1 MVDYSNGTN
10 AKQGGLKF
18 RYILILLLIAFV
30 GGAVL
35 DGWAVNHYSLF
46 GYGKR
51 QPAVVPVASQN
62 VPVVSSSAPAP
73 AIAPIDGSTQ
83 QVSALEGR
91 MSQINADATAASG
104 NATRAEGMLI
114 AFAARRALDSGA
126 ALGYI
131 EDQLKLRFGGS
142 QPQAV
147 ATIISASAQPVTLSS
162 LQGELGTL
170 GSSLTTKNGGGVWET
185 VQREFGE
192 LFVLRKEGTPSPA
205 PTQKLKRAKAAA
217 DAGNI
222 AGAIAEVQAMP
233 GAALAKDWLI
243 KARNYVA
250 ARKALDSIERAAI
263 MVPVAPLAPA
273 LTQPAPTPVAPEA
286 APDPGAPASPTD
298 KASSVFDQ

>member
-1 MVDYSNGTN
+1 MVDYSNSTN
-10 AKQGGLKF
+10 VKQGGLKF

-35 DGWAVNHYSLF
+35 AGWAVNRYSLF
-46 GYGKR
+46 GYGKTA
-51 QPAVVPVASQN
+51 PAAAPVASQSP
-62 VPVVSSSAPAP
+62 PVVSPSTPIPALAPSDAP
-73 AIAPIDGSTQ
+73 TS

-91 MSQINADATAASG
+91 MSQINADAALASG

-114 AFAARRALDSGA
+114 AFAARRAIDSGA
-126 ALGYI
+126 PLGYI
-131 EDQLKLRFGGS
+131 EDQLRLRFGGS

-147 ATIISASAQPVTLSS
+147 ATIISASAQPVTLSG
-162 LQGELGTL
+162 LQGELATL

-222 AGAIAEVQAMP
+222 AGAIAEVQTMP
-233 GAALAKDWLI
+233 GASLAKDWLI

-263 MVPVAPLAPA
+263 MVPAAVPA
-273 LTQPAPTPVAPEA
+273 PAPTL
-286 APDPGAPASPTD
+286 PDPVMPAQMELE
-298 KASSVFDQ
+298 KATGPQQDTLERTGQ

>member
-1 MVDYSNGTN
+1 MVDYSNSTN
-10 AKQGGLKF
+10 AKQGGLRF

-35 DGWAVNHYSLF
+35 AGWAVNHYSLF
-46 GYGKR
+46 GYGKTA
-51 QPAVVPVASQN
+51 PAAAPVLTQ
-62 VPVVSSSAPAP
+62 SAPINP
-73 AIAPIDGSTQ
+73 PSAPIPTLAPNNAPTS

-91 MSQINADATAASG
+91 MTQINADAVAASG

-233 GAALAKDWLI
+233 GASLAKDWLI

-263 MVPVAPLAPA
+263 MVPAA
-273 LTQPAPTPVAPEA
+273 LPIPAPTL
-286 APDPGAPASPTD
+286 PDPVTPAQMEPE
-298 KASSVFDQ
+298 KATGPQQDTLERTGQ

>member
-1 MVDYSNGTN
+1 MVDTSNSGN
-10 AKQGGLKF
+10 ARQAGLKF

-35 DGWAVNHYSLF
+35 AGWAVNHYSLF
-46 GYGKR
+46 GYGKIE
-51 QPAVVPVASQN
+51 PAAAPVASQ
-62 VPVVSSSAPAP
+62 SAPVIQPTTSP
-73 AIAPIDGSTQ
+73 AALAPIDAPTS

-91 MSQINADATAASG
+91 MSQINADAAAASG

-126 ALGYI
+126 PLGYI
-131 EDQLKLRFGGS
+131 EDQLRVRFGGS

-147 ATIISASAQPVTLSS
+147 ATIINASAQPVTLSG
-162 LQGELGTL
+162 LQGELGAL
-170 GSSLTTKNGGGVWET
+170 GSSLTTKNGGGVWES

-192 LFVLRKEGTPSPA
+192 LFVLRTEGTPSPA

-222 AGAIAEVQAMP
+222 AGAIAEVQTMP
-233 GAALAKDWLI
+233 GASLAKDWLI

-263 MVPVAPLAPA
+263 MVPVAAPA
-273 LTQPAPTPVAPEA
+273 PAQI
-286 APDPGAPASPTD
+286 APDSVTPD
-298 KASSVFDQ
+298 KAPSAFDQ